1 MILTVRNKTFN
12 ILFLIF
18 PTRIHNMFMLKHFV
32 RMAPFRKKLA
42 LQLLQDSLIG
52 FFNMISLDM

>member
-1 MILTVRNKTFN
+1 
-12 ILFLIF
+12 
-18 PTRIHNMFMLKHFV
+18 MFMLKHFV